1 MHNMPLDGIT
11 HEHTAAIDLAAAYLV
26 ETPIH
31 ARPQP
36 LIPALRSRFGLT
48 PLEACQ
54 AIRDSRA
61 MTGGGD
67 AMSK

>member
-1 MHNMPLDGIT
+1 MHDIEGIT
-11 HEHTAAIDLAAAYLV
+11 HEHTAAIDLAAAYLA
-26 ETPIH
+26 ETPVH

-54 AIRDSRA
+54 AIRDSHS
-61 MTGGGD
+61 MTGDAD
-67 AMSK
+67 AMSN